1 MRSISRDSSSQAPHD
16 AGTGGFLLWI
26 AVYAAF
32 MLALIAFNGGT
43 QLFGTHQLML
53 PAPTSMP

>member
-1 MRSISRDSSSQAPHD
+1 MRSIARNQAHISHD
-16 AGTGGFLLWI
+16 AGTGGFVLWI

-43 QLFGTHQLML
+43 QLFNHPML
-53 PAPTSMP
+53 AWPSFPGIG

>member
-1 MRSISRDSSSQAPHD
+1 MRSIARNRTRTAHD

-32 MLALIAFNGGT
+32 MLVLIAYNGGT
-43 QLFGTHQLML
+43 QLFGHPML
-53 PAPTSMP
+53 AWPSFPGIG

>member
-1 MRSISRDSSSQAPHD
+1 MRNTARTHAQATHDSGS
-16 AGTGGFLLWI
+16 GGFLLWI

-43 QLFGTHQLML
+43 QFFGPHQLAW
-53 PAPTSMP
+53 PAFPSFG

>member
-1 MRSISRDSSSQAPHD
+1 MRTISQDNSSQGPDD

-32 MLALIAFNGGT
+32 MLALMAFNGGT
-43 QLFGTHQLML
+43 QLFGTH
-53 PAPTSMP
+53 

>member
-1 MRSISRDSSSQAPHD
+1 MRTIARNRTHASHD
-16 AGTGGFLLWI
+16 AGTAGFLLWI

-43 QLFGTHQLML
+43 HLFGHPML
-53 PAPTSMP
+53 AWPSFPGIG

>member
-1 MRSISRDSSSQAPHD
+1 MRSIARNRAHAAPD

-26 AVYAAF
+26 VIYAAF

-43 QLFGTHQLML
+43 RLFDHPML
-53 PAPTSMP
+53 AWPSFPGIG